1 MSGLPNGVLPVPSAI
16 LQKSAA
22 TAPAAAQSR
31 LGEPAS
37 ASTRRAP
44 RLKVVIRHLP
54 PGLSQAEFEAAI
66 GPEWKV
72 GHGEVD
78 WYNFRPGRISKEL
91 GEPSEPAVAYLHLT
105 DAVHLPALAET
116 VSRTEFK
123 DAKNTI
129 NDATLVGPP
138 CVEFAPHQKI
148 PVHTRQRKDARRGTI
163 DQDQYFIAFLE
174 GLTNPIE
181 KAPADLEPSTKEEV
195 VKTTPLIE
203 HLREK
208 KAAKERPSSRAV
220 VKDAR
225 AGAKDKKRTKDARKD
240 VPTPATADKARR
252 SSKLDR
258 AAKEA
263 VKVLTRSSNAV
274 AGASTE
280 PVDKPAIGQPAPQ
293 RERPRAPFSIAA
305 KIQRDLG
312 IGPAAAARRPRAQR
326 APADGP
332 AALQSPTDNDG
343 SSQAQ
348 AATASNK
355 AESPRRNRD
364 RRGPK
369 PGAAEVPRAPAAMEG
384 NDAKG
389 SAPVAP
395 KKMIAPK
402 GPAQVKP
409 PQGPHSPTAV
419 PPAVSTKRAFLKH
432 ANPSQ
437 GITEPLLKA
446 ALEAFGAVEHVEI
459 DKRKGVAF
467 ADFAD
472 GEGLAAAIRAAK
484 VDVAE
489 GAVDILEYR
498 PRNAHQTDARG
509 APVPRGGRGGSLRH
523 RGRGRGGPPSVA
535 PASVVKE
542 APSG

>member
-16 LQKSAA
+16 LQKSA
-22 TAPAAAQSR
+22 PSSSVSSQSR
-31 LGEPAS
+31 PGEPAS
-37 ASTRRAP
+37 AARRTP
-44 RLKVVIRHLP
+44 RLKVVVRHLP

-105 DAVHLPALAET
+105 DAVHLATLAES

-123 DAKNTI
+123 DAKNTM
-129 NDATLVGPP
+129 NDPTLIGPP

-148 PVHTRQRKDARRGTI
+148 PVHTRMRKDARRGTI

-181 KAPADLEPSTKEEV
+181 KAPADLEPAAKEEA

-208 KAAKERPSSRAV
+208 KAAKERPSKAA

-225 AGAKDKKRTKDARKD
+225 AGAKDKKRPKDVRKDA
-240 VPTPATADKARR
+240 PAIATADKARR
-252 SSKLDR
+252 AKPDR

-263 VKVLTRSSNAV
+263 VKVLPRNANAV

-280 PVDKPAIGQPAPQ
+280 PEKSPTGQPAAS
-293 RERPRAPFSIAA
+293 RERRRAPFNIAA

-326 APADGP
+326 APADAPTAP
-332 AALQSPTDNDG
+332 ASALPLTDNDG
-343 SSQAQ
+343 SQS
-348 AATASNK
+348 ATANK

-364 RRGPK
+364 RRPKGP
-369 PGAAEVPRAPAAMEG
+369 AEAPRAPAAMEAG
-384 NDAKG
+384 DAK
-389 SAPVAP
+389 ATAP
-395 KKMIAPK
+395 KKTPPK
-402 GPAQVKP
+402 APAQMKP
-409 PQGPHSPTAV
+409 PQGPAALPL
-419 PPAVSTKRAFLKH
+419 AVSTKRAFLKH

-446 ALEAFGAVEHVEI
+446 ALEAFGAVDHVEI

-509 APVPRGGRGGSLRH
+509 APMPRGGRGSSLRH
-523 RGRGRGGPPSVA
+523 RGRGRGGAASVA
-535 PASVVKE
+535 PAPVVKE
-542 APSG
+542 ALAPPG

>member
-1 MSGLPNGVLPVPSAI
+1 LDVYSDLFSIRIMSGLPNGVLSAPPAI

-22 TAPAAAQSR
+22 TTSAAAQSR
-31 LGEPAS
+31 PGEPAS
-37 ASTRRAP
+37 ASTRRTP

-54 PGLSQAEFEAAI
+54 PGLSQTEFEAAL

-105 DAVHLPALAET
+105 DEVHLSALAET
-116 VSRTEFK
+116 VARTEFK
-123 DAKNTI
+123 DAKNTM
-129 NDATLVGPP
+129 NDATLIGPP

-181 KAPADLEPSTKEEV
+181 KAPADLEPSAKEEV

-208 KAAKERPSSRAV
+208 KAAKERPSSKAV
-220 VKDAR
+220 IKDAR
-225 AGAKDKKRTKDARKD
+225 AGAKDKKRTKEARKD

-263 VKVLTRSSNAV
+263 VKVLNRNANAV

-280 PVDKPAIGQPAPQ
+280 PVDKPTPSQPAPH
-293 RERPRAPFSIAA
+293 RERPRAPFNIAA

-326 APADGP
+326 APADAP
-332 AALQSPTDNDG
+332 AAPASALPSSTDNDG
-343 SSQAQ
+343 ASQAQ
-348 AATASNK
+348 AATAGNK
-355 AESPRRNRD
+355 AESPRRNR
-364 RRGPK
+364 
-369 PGAAEVPRAPAAMEG
+369 
-384 NDAKG
+384 KG
-389 SAPVAP
+389 STPVAP
-395 KKMIAPK
+395 KTIVAPK
-402 GPAQVKP
+402 GPAQMKP
-409 PQGPHSPTAV
+409 PQAHSPAAT
-419 PPAVSTKRAFLKH
+419 PPAAPTKRAFLKH

-472 GEGLAAAIRAAK
+472 VDGLAAAIRAAK

-498 PRNAHQTDARG
+498 PRNTHQDARG
-509 APVPRGGRGGSLRH
+509 AGTLPRGGRGGSLRH

-542 APSG
+542 APDPPGVKG